1 MRSIMIKN
9 IKSRIF
15 KIIDVTSSD
24 RLSTKIF
31 DISLIILI
39 FFNIIAVVLESV
51 ENLASLYKFYF
62 SVFEVFSVVIFTTE
76 YLFRLWTCTNYDK
89 FKTPFSGRIKFA
101 FTPLELIDLFAILPF
116 YLPMIIP
123 IDLRFMR
130 GLRLLRLFRLLKL
143 GRYSQSLRTLGN
155 VIREKKEELLM
166 TVFAILI
173 LLVIASSLMYFI
185 ENKAQPT
192 QFSSIPAAMWWGV
205 STLTTVGYG
214 DIYPIT
220 PAGKFLGAIIAIFGI
235 GMFAIPA
242 GIVASGYAEEIQKLH
257 SKQKTCPHCGKNIDE
272 PHK

>member
-1 MRSIMIKN
+1 MIKN

-15 KIIDVTSSD
+15 KIIDVKSSD
-24 RLSTKIF
+24 LLSTKIF
-31 DISLIILI
+31 DIFLIVLI
-39 FFNIIAVVLESV
+39 FFNVLAVILETI
-51 ENLASLYKFYF
+51 ENFASFYKFYF
-62 SVFEVFSVVIFTTE
+62 SVFEVFSVVIFTIE
-76 YLFRLWTCTNYDK
+76 YMLRLWTCTGYDK
-89 FKTPFSGRIKFA
+89 FKMPFSGRIKFV
-101 FTPLELIDLFAILPF
+101 FTPLALIDLLAILPF

-123 IDLRFMR
+123 IDLRFIR
-130 GLRLLRLFRLLKL
+130 VLRLFRLFRLLKL
-143 GRYSQSLRTLGN
+143 GRYSRSLRTLGN
-155 VIREKKEELLM
+155 VMKEKKEELIM
-166 TVFAILI
+166 TVFAVLI

-192 QFSSIPAAMWWGV
+192 QFSSIPASMWWGV

-242 GIVASGYAEEIQKLH
+242 GILASGYAEEIQKLH
-257 SKQKTCPHCGKNIDE
+257 SKQKTCPHCGKDIDE